1 MDSSTLSREEHIEFA
16 KRMEDEHARQNRR
29 ISELEKA
36 VEQNGKLLISVERL
50 ALSME
55 TMQREQKEQ
64 GERLEKL
71 ESQDGE
77 MWRTTIGYIVTAIIG
92 IVIGFIFKQLGM

>member
-1 MDSSTLSREEHIEFA
+1 MDGALTRAEHVEFA
-16 KRMEDEHARQNRR
+16 KRMEDEHTRQNRR

-36 VEQNGKLLISVERL
+36 VESNNKLLISVERL

-55 TMQREQKEQ
+55 TMQKEQADQ

-71 ESQDGE
+71 ESRDGE
-77 MWRTTIGYIVTAIIG
+77 NWRKLVGYVVSAVVGGIIA
-92 IVIGFIFKQLGM
+92 FIFAKIGM